1 MLGLPSK
8 QTNCDFKRHRV
19 NSSFVLV
26 LPWIEKKKKKIRIT
40 ALGHEISA
48 IMFVA
53 TAAKIF

>member
-8 QTNCDFKRHRV
+8 QTNRDFKRHRV

-26 LPWIEKKKKKIRIT
+26 LPWIEKKKKIRIT